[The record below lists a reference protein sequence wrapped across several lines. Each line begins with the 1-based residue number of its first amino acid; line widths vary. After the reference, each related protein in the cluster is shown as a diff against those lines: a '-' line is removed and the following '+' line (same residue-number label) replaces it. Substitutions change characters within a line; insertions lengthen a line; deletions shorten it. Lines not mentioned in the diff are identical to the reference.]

1 MAGIGRGD
9 AGQGG
14 TLTLDQPPQL
24 RPRVFRIQLSQ
35 LPQQLF
41 RLLVAGHGHGDLY
54 FYDLIPTHSI
64 LGSRRHALLAQPQLL
79 PRLRPGRNLQHASAI
94 DGGHLDFRS
103 QSRFYRR
110 HWHGDVDV
118 VAFALKQGVLAD
130 ADDDVEVADPA
141 SPQAGIAFARDANAL
156 PVAGSALN
164 ADLQRIGALD
174 AAFAVARRAGR
185 NVLARP
191 MASGTGDVELH
202 PAARL
207 LDRPLAMTLKTLPRR
222 LDEAIA
228 AAVPAD
234 IAPGD
239 IELHHAAANRRPE
252 GHVDLVLQIAARL
265 RAGLG
270 CLATPAAT
278 EDAGENIAEPSA

>member
-41 RLLVAGHGHGDLY
+41 RLLVAGHGDRDLHLD
-54 FYDLIPTHSI
+54 DLIPAHAV
-64 LGSRRHALLAQPQLL
+64 LGSRRHALFAQPQLL
-79 PRLRPGRNLQHASAI
+79 PRLRPGRNLQHAAPI

-118 VAFALKQGVLAD
+118 VAFALKQRVLAD

-156 PVAGSALN
+156 PVAGSALK
-164 ADLQRIGALD
+164 ADLERIGALD
-174 AAFAVARRAGR
+174 PAFAVADGAGR
-185 NVLARP
+185 NVLPRP

-202 PAARL
+202 PSARL
-207 LDRPLAMTLKTLPRR
+207 LDRALAVALRTLPRSF
-222 LDEAIA
+222 DEAIA
-228 AAVPAD
+228 VAVSAD
-234 IAPGD
+234 IAPGNV
-239 IELHHAAANRRPE
+239 ELHHTATDRRPE
-252 GHVDLVLQIAARL
+252 GHVDLVLKVATRL
-265 RAGLG
+265 RACLG
-270 CLATPAAT
+270 GFTATAAT
-278 EDAGENIAEPSA
+278 ENAGENIAEPSA